1 MRLFTTEQVSK
12 YHPDKYADQISDA
25 ILDAYLEQDGSARVA
40 VETLVKDDTVVVA
53 GEITSTANVDIESI
67 VRRVANKLRYPVD
80 KIINRIGKQS
90 PEISNAVNGEDQINA
105 GDQGFMFG
113 YATRETKSY
122 LPFGF
127 DLANLI
133 IKMIEKEV
141 ENENSLLKG
150 DAKTQVTVDLDK
162 EPTMD
167 SVHTIIISVCHK
179 KYYDGLKVTVEF
191 LREYVLQLL
200 SSNHLTIN
208 TKKINL
214 MVNPGGVWTVG
225 GPFADCGVTGRK
237 IVCDQY
243 GGYVPVGGGA
253 FSGKD
258 PSKMDRTGAYGA
270 RKLAMWILE
279 KFYVLNWVEIQI
291 AYSIGHVRPISL
303 SIKTDKTQFEKQINS
318 YIVLG
323 DYTPRNIIDR
333 LGLLTAVKYETL
345 AEGCHYY
352 GTNW

>member
-25 ILDAYLEQDGSARVA
+25 ILDAYLAKDRSARVA

-53 GEITSTANVDIESI
+53 GEVTSFADVVVEDV
-67 VRRVANKLRYPVD
+67 VRRVAKKLKYQVGS
-80 KIINRIGKQS
+80 IINLIGTQS
-90 PEISNAVNGEDQINA
+90 KEIASAVEKNAELNA
-105 GDQGFMFG
+105 GDQGFMVG
-113 YATRETKSY
+113 YATRETKNY

-127 DLANLI
+127 DLANRI
-133 IKMIEKEV
+133 IKIIEKDAGKRS
-141 ENENSLLKG
+141 SLLKG

-162 EPTMD
+162 KPNME
-167 SVHTIIISVCHK
+167 SVHTIIISVCHQESYK
-179 KYYDGLKVTVEF
+179 GKKVTVEY
-191 LREYVLQLL
+191 LRDYLLLLL
-200 SSNHLTIN
+200 SVDHLRLN
-208 TKKINL
+208 TNQIHFI
-214 MVNPGGVWTVG
+214 VNPGGVWTVG

-258 PSKMDRTGAYGA
+258 PSKMDRTGAYAA
-270 RKLAMWILE
+270 RKLAIKILQT
-279 KFYVLNWVEIQI
+279 FTYLQWVEVQI
-291 AYSIGHVRPISL
+291 AYCMGMDKPISL
-303 SIKTDKTQFEKQINS
+303 YIKTDQPKRDERIATYFSMNQFTPSNIINS
-318 YIVLG
+318 LLLYQT
-323 DYTPRNIIDR
+323 DYEK
-333 LGLLTAVKYETL
+333 V

>member
-25 ILDAYLEQDGSARVA
+25 ILDAYLAKDRSARVA

-53 GEITSTANVDIESI
+53 GEVTSFADVVVEDV
-67 VRRVANKLRYPVD
+67 VRRVAKKLKYQVGS
-80 KIINRIGKQS
+80 IINLIGTQS
-90 PEISNAVNGEDQINA
+90 KEIASAVEKNAELNA
-105 GDQGFMFG
+105 GDQGFMVG
-113 YATRETKSY
+113 YATRETKNY
-122 LPFGF
+122 LPCGF
-127 DLANLI
+127 DLANRI
-133 IKMIEKEV
+133 IKIIEKDAGKRS
-141 ENENSLLKG
+141 SLLKG